1 MRRSGSFREI
11 PMFARFVLA
20 AVIGGVSITPAF
32 ADDAVAVDI
41 KLFQFKPK
49 ELVVKPGTTVT
60 WTNGDAIEHS
70 VTAGAPG
77 KPTEAFDSGFFTK
90 GGSYAHTFAAPGS
103 FTYFCKRHPNMQ
115 AVVKVE

>member
-1 MRRSGSFREI
+1 
-11 PMFARFVLA
+11 MFHRILPAALLA
-20 AVIGGVSITPAF
+20 AIHLMPAP
-32 ADDAVAVDI
+32 AGATSVDI

-49 ELVVKPGTTVT
+49 ELEVRKGDTVT

-70 VTAGAPG
+70 VTSGSPG

-90 GGSYAHTFAAPGS
+90 GGSFSRTFDTPGS

-115 AVVKVE
+115 ATVKVEP

>member
-1 MRRSGSFREI
+1 
-11 PMFARFVLA
+11 MFVRIVLA
-20 AVIGGVSITPAF
+20 AFIGGASISSAS
-32 ADDAVAVDI
+32 ADDAVTIDI
-41 KLFQFKPK
+41 KLFQFRPK

-77 KPTEAFDSGFFTK
+77 KPSDAFDSGYFTK
-90 GGSYAHTFAAPGS
+90 GGSYAHTFAAPGT
-103 FTYFCKRHPNMQ
+103 FTYFCKRHPNMH

>member
-1 MRRSGSFREI
+1 MLVRI
-11 PMFARFVLA
+11 ALA
-20 AVIGGVSITPAF
+20 ALIGGVSIAPAC
-32 ADDAVAVDI
+32 ADDAVKVEI

-90 GGSYAHTFAAPGS
+90 GGSYTHTFQAPGN
-103 FTYFCKRHPNMQ
+103 FTYFCMRHPNMH

>member
-1 MRRSGSFREI
+1 MLV
-11 PMFARFVLA
+11 RFVLA
-20 AVIGGVSITPAF
+20 ALISGISIAPAF
-32 ADDAVAVDI
+32 ADDAVKADI

-77 KPTEAFDSGFFTK
+77 KPSETFDSGFFAK
-90 GGSYAHTFAAPGS
+90 GGTYAHTFDAPGS

>member
-1 MRRSGSFREI
+1 
-11 PMFARFVLA
+11 MFIRLALAVLIA
-20 AVIGGVSITPAF
+20 GASIAPAL
-32 ADDAVAVDI
+32 AGDAVKVDI

-49 ELVVKPGTTVT
+49 ELIVKPGTTVT

-77 KPTEAFDSGFFTK
+77 KPSEAFDSGFFAK
-90 GGSYAHTFAAPGS
+90 GGAYAHTFAAPGS
-103 FTYFCKRHPNMQ
+103 YSYFCKRHPSMH

>member
-1 MRRSGSFREI
+1 MLVRS
-11 PMFARFVLA
+11 AFVA
-20 AVIGGVSITPAF
+20 FIGGASIAPAL
-32 ADDAVAVDI
+32 AGDTVKVDI

-60 WTNGDAIEHS
+60 WTNADAIEHS

-77 KPTEAFDSGFFTK
+77 KPSEVFDSGFFTK
-90 GGSYAHTFAAPGS
+90 GGSYAHTFTAPGS
-103 FTYFCKRHPNMQ
+103 YAYFCKRHPNMH